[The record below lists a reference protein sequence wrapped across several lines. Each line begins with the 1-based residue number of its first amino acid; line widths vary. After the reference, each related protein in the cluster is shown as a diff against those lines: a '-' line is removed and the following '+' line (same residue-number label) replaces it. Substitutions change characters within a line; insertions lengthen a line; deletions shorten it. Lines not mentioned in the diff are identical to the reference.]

1 MSRNRRVE
9 KIAAISP
16 VTASAAVDVNRTFS
30 IDSDPDN
37 RWVAKR
43 QSDMTAALYK
53 RRALENEGSNSA
65 DLDAARTRSVSAFG
79 EARTPLKL
87 SGESQRIGQGNWDE
101 TVPFG
106 KHFGYL

>member
-1 MSRNRRVE
+1 MNRSRRVA

-16 VTASAAVDVNRTFS
+16 VAAAAAVDVDHTFS

-43 QSDMTAALYK
+43 QSDMTAALDK
-53 RRALENEGSNSA
+53 RRALKSG
-65 DLDAARTRSVSAFG
+65 DLFSPDITAERTASVSAAG
-79 EARTPLKL
+79 KESTPLKL
-87 SGESQRIGQGNWDE
+87 SGESQRIGEGNWDE
-101 TVPFG
+101 AVPFG